1 LTEAEVAFY
10 EALAENGTA
19 VRVMANEALR
29 LTAREL
35 VESVRSNATIDLALK
50 ETTRAKQR
58 VLVKRILR
66 RHGYPPDQQEAATAT
81 VLRQAELFGD
91 EWTASVSA

>member
-1 LTEAEVAFY
+1 MLEVAAGGGLPRFTLRRTADYLELAKQLREAHRRGEELGLTEAEVAFY

-50 ETTRAKQR
+50 ETTRAKQ
-58 VLVKRILR
+58 
-66 RHGYPPDQQEAATAT
+66 GA
-81 VLRQAELFGD
+81 G
-91 EWTASVSA
+91 